1 MLCKKRWSDGLNQ
14 DFDHLNEFE
23 AKFYCFGGDG
33 GGGGGASSEP
43 EGTKFRGGKISDET
57 KVNIPDAPPSRPPSN
72 VIEQMNRQ
80 RTLDM
85 VNRAAQDSLRSRQ
98 NIAPRDLPTMP
109 DPTTFQPG
117 LGIGEPTMPTD
128 FQSGR
133 GIGEPATPTTFNPAS
148 FTTETPGLP
157 SLPSIADMIDMAPA
171 ANVNTYS
178 PPTQQNVNPLS
189 VDFGPGT
196 LTPTFDPANQGVDL
210 NFSIPFNT
218 SSVSQQGIG
227 SLDQNRVMDALTS
240 GVNNPQATT
249 APTTDV
255 AFMDTVQNVFG
266 TLPGQ
271 TKYSGNLARRG
282 NTYTSA
288 STGGRSST
296 QKQKNFLDQI
306 AGTGKTMASQVGLGS
321 LFN

>member
-1 MLCKKRWSDGLNQ
+1 MLYKKRWSDGLNQ

-33 GGGGGASSEP
+33 GGDSGGGGVKSPSKQNKKAAAQEP
-43 EGTKFRGGKISDET
+43 KRGR
-57 KVNIPDAPPSRPPSN
+57 PAPPTKQ
-72 VIEQMNRQ
+72 E
-80 RTLDM
+80 TLDM
-85 VNRAAQDSLRSRQ
+85 VNRAAQDSLEAKRGLQEFSAPPQDRPPQ
-98 NIAPRDLPTMP
+98 NAPSLGDLFGARVP
-109 DPTTFQPG
+109 DS
-117 LGIGEPTMPTD
+117 LGNV
-128 FQSGR
+128 
-133 GIGEPATPTTFNPAS
+133 TPQQNVSTLTPAS
-148 FTTETPGLP
+148 FTTELP
-157 SLPSIADMIDMAPA
+157 SVTSLPSMADMINMAPA

-189 VDFGPGT
+189 VDLGGGVTVGPAGPNTLGRGT
-196 LTPTFDPANQGVDL
+196 YGVEF
-210 NFSIPFNT
+210 NMPFNT
-218 SSVSQQGIG
+218 SSASQQGIG

-255 AFMDTVQNVFG
+255 AFLDTVQNVFG

-271 TKYSGNLARRG
+271 TTYKGNLARRG

-306 AGTGKTMASQVGLGS
+306 AGTGKTMANQVGLGS
-321 LFN
+321 LFD

>member
-1 MLCKKRWSDGLNQ
+1 MLYKKRWSDGLNQ

-33 GGGGGASSEP
+33 GGDSGGG
-43 EGTKFRGGKISDET
+43 GGKSPSKQNKKAAAQEP
-57 KVNIPDAPPSRPPSN
+57 KRGRPAPPTKQ
-72 VIEQMNRQ
+72 E
-80 RTLDM
+80 TLNI
-85 VNRAAQDSLRSRQ
+85 VNRAAQDSLEAKRGLQDFSAPPPNAQ
-98 NIAPRDLPTMP
+98 NAPSLGDLFGARVP
-109 DPTTFQPG
+109 DS
-117 LGIGEPTMPTD
+117 L
-128 FQSGR
+128 
-133 GIGEPATPTTFNPAS
+133 ANVTPQQNVSTLTPAS
-148 FTTETPGLP
+148 FTTELP
-157 SLPSIADMIDMAPA
+157 SVTSLPSMADMINMAPA

-189 VDFGPGT
+189 VDLGPGT
-196 LTPTFDPANQGVDL
+196 LTPTFDPANQGVGL
-210 NFSIPFNT
+210 NFSMPFNP
-218 SSVSQQGIG
+218 SSVNQQGIG

-255 AFMDTVQNVFG
+255 AFLDTVQNVFG

-271 TKYSGNLARRG
+271 TTYKGNLARRG

-321 LFN
+321 LFD

>member
-1 MLCKKRWSDGLNQ
+1 MLYKKRWSDGLNQ

-33 GGGGGASSEP
+33 GGDSGGG
-43 EGTKFRGGKISDET
+43 GGKSPSKQNKKAAAQEP
-57 KVNIPDAPPSRPPSN
+57 KRGRPAPPTKQ
-72 VIEQMNRQ
+72 E
-80 RTLDM
+80 TLNI
-85 VNRAAQDSLRSRQ
+85 VNRAAQDSLEAKRGLQDFSAPPPNAQ
-98 NIAPRDLPTMP
+98 NAPSLGDLFGARVP
-109 DPTTFQPG
+109 DS
-117 LGIGEPTMPTD
+117 L
-128 FQSGR
+128 
-133 GIGEPATPTTFNPAS
+133 ANVTPQQNVSTLTPAS
-148 FTTETPGLP
+148 FTTELP
-157 SLPSIADMIDMAPA
+157 SVTSLPSMADMINMAPA

-189 VDFGPGT
+189 VDLGPGT
-196 LTPTFDPANQGVDL
+196 LTPTFDPANQGVGL
-210 NFSIPFNT
+210 NFSMPFNT
-218 SSVSQQGIG
+218 SSVNQQSIG

-255 AFMDTVQNVFG
+255 AFLDTVQNVFG

-271 TKYSGNLARRG
+271 TTYKGNLARRG

-321 LFN
+321 LFD

>member
-1 MLCKKRWSDGLNQ
+1 MLYKKRWSDGLNQ

-33 GGGGGASSEP
+33 GGDSGGGGKSPSKQNKKAAAQEP
-43 EGTKFRGGKISDET
+43 KRGR
-57 KVNIPDAPPSRPPSN
+57 PAPPTEQETLNMVNQAARDSLEAKRGLQEFSAPPQDRPPQNAPSLGDLFGAR
-72 VIEQMNRQ
+72 VP
-80 RTLDM
+80 
-85 VNRAAQDSLRSRQ
+85 DSLGNVTPQQ
-98 NIAPRDLPTMP
+98 NVSTL
-109 DPTTFQPG
+109 
-117 LGIGEPTMPTD
+117 
-128 FQSGR
+128 
-133 GIGEPATPTTFNPAS
+133 NPVS
-148 FTTETPGLP
+148 FTTELP
-157 SLPSIADMIDMAPA
+157 SVTSLPSMADMINMAPA

-189 VDFGPGT
+189 IDLGPGT
-196 LTPTFDPANQGVDL
+196 LTPTFDPATQGVGL
-210 NFSIPFNT
+210 NFSMPFNT
-218 SSVSQQGIG
+218 SSVNQQGIG

-255 AFMDTVQNVFG
+255 AFLDTVQNVFG

-271 TKYSGNLARRG
+271 TTYKGNLARRG

-306 AGTGKTMASQVGLGS
+306 AGTGKTMANQVGLGS
-321 LFN
+321 LFD

>member
-14 DFDHLNEFE
+14 DFDYLNEFE

-43 EGTKFRGGKISDET
+43 QGVKFRGGKISDKT

-72 VIEQMNRQ
+72 IIEQMNKQ

-85 VNRAAQDSLRSRQ
+85 VNLAAQDSLQNKQ
-98 NIAPRDLPTMP
+98 NISPQDVPAPPQNAPSLGDIFGARVP
-109 DPTTFQPG
+109 DSLANVTPEQNVSTF
-117 LGIGEPTMPTD
+117 T
-128 FQSGR
+128 
-133 GIGEPATPTTFNPAS
+133 PAS
-148 FTTETPGLP
+148 FTTELP
-157 SLPSIADMIDMAPA
+157 SVTSLPSMADMINMAPA
-171 ANVNTYS
+171 DNVNTYS

-189 VDFGPGT
+189 IDFGPGT
-196 LTPTFDPANQGVDL
+196 LTPTFDPANQGVGL
-210 NFSIPFNT
+210 NFSMPFNT

-227 SLDQNRVMDALTS
+227 SLDQNKVMDALTS